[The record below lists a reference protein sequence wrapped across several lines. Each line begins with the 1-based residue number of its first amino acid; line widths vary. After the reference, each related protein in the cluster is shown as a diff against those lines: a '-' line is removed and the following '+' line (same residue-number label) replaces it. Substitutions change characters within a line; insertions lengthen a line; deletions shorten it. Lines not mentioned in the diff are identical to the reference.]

1 MVITKYS
8 VNQFQINSIIA
19 LIQMDNIAIPQI
31 QRPFVWDSTKVR
43 DFIDSLYKGYPVGY
57 IITWQNP
64 DVKLKDGM
72 TSKGKEIIID
82 GQQRVL
88 SIMAAL
94 LGEKVIDEDFKKKNI
109 TIAFNPDTEKFEV
122 SNSAIVKDKSWI
134 PDISVVFKPDFDLL
148 QFLENY
154 CSQNVGVEKNKI
166 FNNISKLNGIQFN
179 SIGIIQLNSDLD
191 IETVT
196 EIFIRIN
203 SKGAVLSQ
211 ADFAMSKIAVD
222 EKFGGNILQKAIN
235 YFCHLAV
242 EPSFYDMLKEID
254 KEFVKTDYFPKMAW
268 LKDINDDLYD
278 PSYTDMLRVSFTNKF
293 KRGRLQDLVA
303 LLSGRNFETKQ
314 YEEQIAEESFKM
326 LDDGIRTFMNQNNF
340 LNFVMIL
347 NSAGFVDSSM
357 IRSQNAI
364 NFSYILYLTL
374 KEQGMHQGMIHSYVR
389 KWFILSVLT
398 GRYSGSPE
406 SQFDYDIKRINELS
420 ENYINDVFRAEL
432 SDAYWN
438 FGLPQQMNS
447 SLANSPAFNVYLAAQ
462 IKNQDKG
469 FLSRDILVSDL
480 VKLKG
485 DVHHIFPREY
495 LKKYGY
501 NKNMY
506 NQIAN
511 YVMAQSEINIAIG
524 AKPPADYMKQIFEQ
538 CQTGILKYGAINS
551 TEELRK
557 NLEMNCIPEEIVDMD
572 ANHYSDFLE
581 KRRFLMSQ
589 KIKRYFEIL

>member
-94 LGEKVIDEDFKKKNI
+94 LGDKVIDEDYKKKNI
-109 TIAFNPDTEKFEV
+109 IIAFNPDTEKFEV

-154 CSQNVGVEKNKI
+154 CFQNVGVEKNKI

-242 EPSFYDMLKEID
+242 EPSFYDILKEID

-340 LNFVMIL
+340 LNFIMIL

-374 KEQGMHQGMIHSYVR
+374 KEQGMFSGMIHSYVR

-398 GRYSGSPE
+398 GRYSASPE

-501 NKNMY
+501 NKNIY

-557 NLEMNCIPEEIVDMD
+557 NLDMNCIPEEIEDMD